1 MPINR
6 YKKPTLKKFQQVAE
20 KWAGVK
26 YRIADELGVYRTT
39 IDTWCDEDPE
49 FAQVIQNYKSKC
61 VDECAQVARV
71 VALGIPEVDPAT
83 KKVIGWKVP
92 PDPGMLKYIL
102 STQGKKEGY
111 GESLDV
117 TSNGK
122 SVATAIQ
129 VEVIDSRA
137 QVEVKPDEDN
147 Q

>member
-1 MPINR
+1 MAA

-26 YRIADELGVYRTT
+26 YRIADELGVHRVT
-39 IDTWCDEDPE
+39 IDDWCDTDPE
-49 FAQVIQNYKSKC
+49 FARVIQNYKRKC

-71 VALGIPEVDPAT
+71 LALGIPEVDPVT
-83 KKVIGWKVP
+83 KKITGWKVP
-92 PDPGMLKYIL
+92 PDAQMLKFLL
-102 STQGKKEGY
+102 SSQHGRREGF
-111 GESLDV
+111 GETLDV

>member
-1 MPINR
+1 MSAS
-6 YKKPTLKKFQQVAE
+6 KKPTLKKFKQIAE

-26 YRIADELGVYRTT
+26 YRIADELHVNRCT
-39 IDTWCDEDPE
+39 IDVWCDNDPE
-49 FAQVIQNYKSKC
+49 FAEVIQDYRRKN
-61 VDECAQVARV
+61 VDEYAQVARV
-71 VALGIPEVDPAT
+71 LALGIPEVDPVT
-83 KKVIGWKVP
+83 KKITGWKVP
-92 PDPGMLKYIL
+92 PDANMLKFLL
-102 STQGKKEGY
+102 SSQQGRREGF
-111 GESLDV
+111 GETLDV